1 MKNIASSEVSTE
13 AVAEA
18 LADRLD
24 AAFGFSS
31 GGAEVWLRLA
41 QGLRY
46 GPVDMGEWDA
56 KSRERVLAFPA
67 TEFGDVESAGA
78 ECVGDVVEGSI
89 VTRRP
94 TVHEIRGLAGGDYQ
108 AWTWCFFDAL
118 LVHVTGSEA
127 TQIRSEC
134 PRTGEAIVVNLRE
147 GTLDSSRAQGDW
159 DGRELSVSLPV
170 LFTPGANLREDFL
183 LPLAGVGGSPRC
195 DARGCPGYRGWWR
208 RAGGRCLCLHRTSAA
223 HHRDG
228 GAALG
233 ADGFFVKAFVET
245 FVEAVV
251 GGRGVTY

>member
-67 TEFGDVESAGA
+67 TEFGDVESAGAERAGAGCAGAECVGA

-170 LFTPGANLREDFL
+170 LFTPGANLREDFCCRSRVWAVH
-183 LPLAGVGGSPRC
+183 PDAMREAAQATGVGG
-195 DARGCPGYRGWWR
+195 
-208 RAGGRCLCLHRTSAA
+208 AGQAGVVYVFIEQ
-223 HHRDG
+223 
-228 GAALG
+228 ALRITEMVAQRLG
-233 ADGFFVKAFVET
+233 LTASS
-245 FVEAVV
+245 
-251 GGRGVTY
+251 

>member
-1 MKNIASSEVSTE
+1 MKNIASSEVMTEVAAE
-13 AVAEA
+13 AVAEV

-41 QGLRY
+41 QGLRH
-46 GPVDMGEWDA
+46 GSVDVGEWDA
-56 KSRERVLAFPA
+56 ESRERVLAFPA
-67 TEFGDVESAGA
+67 TEFGDVECSDVACAGA
-78 ECVGDVVEGSI
+78 ECVGAACVGDVVVGSI

-94 TVHEIRGLAGGDYQ
+94 TVHEIRGLAGGGYQ

-147 GTLDSSRAQGDW
+147 GALDSSRAQGDW

-170 LFTPGANLREDFL
+170 LFTPGANLREDFCCRSRVWAVH
-183 LPLAGVGGSPRC
+183 PDAMREAAQATGVGG
-195 DARGCPGYRGWWR
+195 
-208 RAGGRCLCLHRTSAA
+208 AGQAGVVYVSIEQ
-223 HHRDG
+223 
-228 GAALG
+228 ALRITEMVAERLG
-233 ADGFFVKAFVET
+233 LTASS
-245 FVEAVV
+245 
-251 GGRGVTY
+251 

>member
-1 MKNIASSEVSTE
+1 MKNIAISEVSTE
-13 AVAEA
+13 AVAEV

-31 GGAEVWLRLA
+31 GGADVWLRLA
-41 QGLRY
+41 QGLRH
-46 GPVDMGEWDA
+46 GPVDVGEWDA
-56 KSRERVLAFPA
+56 ESCERVLAFPA

-78 ECVGDVVEGSI
+78 GCAGAECVGDVVVGSI

-94 TVHEIRGLAGGDYQ
+94 TVHEIRGLAGDVYQ

-170 LFTPGANLREDFL
+170 RFTPGANLREDFCCRSRVWAAH
-183 LPLAGVGGSPRC
+183 PDAMREAAQATGVGG
-195 DARGCPGYRGWWR
+195 
-208 RAGGRCLCLHRTSAA
+208 AGQAGIVYVSIEQ
-223 HHRDG
+223 
-228 GAALG
+228 ALRITEMVAQRLG
-233 ADGFFVKAFVET
+233 LTASS
-245 FVEAVV
+245 
-251 GGRGVTY
+251 

>member
-13 AVAEA
+13 LVAEV

-46 GPVDMGEWDA
+46 GPVDVREWDVE
-56 KSRERVLAFPA
+56 SRERVLAFPA
-67 TEFGDVESAGA
+67 TEFGDVECAGVESAGAGCAGA
-78 ECVGDVVEGSI
+78 ECVGEVVAGSI

-94 TVHEIRGLAGGDYQ
+94 TVHEIRGLAGDVYQ

-134 PRTGEAIVVNLRE
+134 PRTGETIVVNLRE

-159 DGRELSVSLPV
+159 DGRELSVSVPV
-170 LFTPGANLREDFL
+170 RFTPGANLREDFCCRSRVWAAH
-183 LPLAGVGGSPRC
+183 PDAMREAAQATGVGG
-195 DARGCPGYRGWWR
+195 
-208 RAGGRCLCLHRTSAA
+208 AGQAGIVYVSIEQ
-223 HHRDG
+223 
-228 GAALG
+228 ALRITEMVAERLG
-233 ADGFFVKAFVET
+233 LTASS
-245 FVEAVV
+245 
-251 GGRGVTY
+251 

>member
-24 AAFGFSS
+24 VACGFSS

-78 ECVGDVVEGSI
+78 ECAGAECVGDVVVGSI

-94 TVHEIRGLAGGDYQ
+94 TVHEIRGLTGGVYQ

-118 LVHVTGSEA
+118 LVHVTGREDMH
-127 TQIRSEC
+127 IRSEC
-134 PRTGEAIVVNLRE
+134 PRTGETIVVNLRE
-147 GTLDSSRAQGDW
+147 GTLDSSWARGDW
-159 DGRELSVSLPV
+159 DGRALSVSLPV
-170 LFTPGANLREDFL
+170 RFTPGADLREDFCCRSRVWAAH
-183 LPLAGVGGSPRC
+183 PDAMREAAQATGVGS
-195 DARGCPGYRGWWR
+195 
-208 RAGGRCLCLHRTSAA
+208 AGQAGIVYVSIEQ
-223 HHRDG
+223 
-228 GAALG
+228 ALRITEMVAQSLG
-233 ADGFFVKAFVET
+233 LTASS
-245 FVEAVV
+245 
-251 GGRGVTY
+251 